1 MVQKCARDSTSKRKT
16 IRRTAPKDMDGDSVE
31 GTAAADNNGWKTL
44 EGSNSF
50 HRSRHDPWFVVCISR
65 AYAPNHVTAPSF
77 SDLAG
82 HWKIIQVGTLILSE
96 SRSPFLKVKTEELA
110 VRVSFSFIFLLGMA
124 TPACVHV
131 HAVALHSCQ
140 ERKEKKRISMK
151 STA

>member
-1 MVQKCARDSTSKRKT
+1 M
-16 IRRTAPKDMDGDSVE
+16 
-31 GTAAADNNGWKTL
+31 
-44 EGSNSF
+44 
-50 HRSRHDPWFVVCISR
+50 VCISR

-96 SRSPFLKVKTEELA
+96 SLSPFLKVKTEELA

-140 ERKEKKRISMK
+140 ERKEYQ
-151 STA
+151 